1 MIATIM
7 IAAMIQVSTYRHPAF
22 RETFDRNPA
31 YDNLDNTYQKNTTG
45 ILLMTRPACRSDES
59 RDR

>member
-1 MIATIM
+1 M